1 MKHTRVRAATPPV
14 SPSPEEAAPA
24 AGRVVA
30 RSWDTFD
37 EMAASIHDA
46 RLRAFIT
53 SRPSRRWSLDAW
65 AMGRSLL
72 QRGVEGAAVSG
83 AGSLAPGRVAFFLT
97 GERSASRRCNGEEL
111 DAERAFRW
119 GPGSEISSISR
130 RPSDWLA
137 LTVTEETMR
146 RTGAVLEE
154 EQEVGKTLDSR
165 PANASPAAVHAFR
178 KLLAG
183 AMRAMDESGPI
194 GLHPEAARN
203 LEEGLAISAARLFAD
218 RDRTASP
225 RGRLSF
231 ERARVVSEVEEF
243 LASAGSEP
251 VYVTDLCERLRLSE
265 RTLRYIFE
273 EQFGASPIRVLR
285 SRRLCEVRRALRSAP
300 PGTRVSAVA
309 GRFGFWHLGQ
319 FATDYRKLFGERPSE
334 TLRHARAA
342 GAPGDVPER
351 RGLAGWAETSD
362 RLA

>member
-1 MKHTRVRAATPPV
+1 MKQTRVRAATPPV
-14 SPSPEEAAPA
+14 SPSAEEAAPA

-146 RTGAVLEE
+146 RTGAV
-154 EQEVGKTLDSR
+154 
-165 PANASPAAVHAFR
+165 
-178 KLLAG
+178 
-183 AMRAMDESGPI
+183 
-194 GLHPEAARN
+194 